1 MTGPGYVIIE
11 ASEIRRYAPEFQHT
25 LRELEA
31 RVLENSAMVWAG
43 LSYGGLTPREKQFG
57 RTTFLPQHFADQNGD
72 ILDSAHV
79 PSTWGRNSFRQLYT
93 NLLPTAVALPNWKTI
108 LRGGNAQNIGVT
120 PEDIRMAWAGLSFGT
135 KSQHVTKIRFEIGDT
150 RYPIMDV
157 EEAKAYEKPSLI
169 FEEGF
174 EIPEETFFSL
184 RGWFEA
190 SGHQRIVP
198 LGFIYYR
205 RKDSVLT
212 E

>member
-11 ASEIRRYAPEFQHT
+11 TSEIRRYAPEFQST

-31 RVLENSAMVWAG
+31 RLLENTVMVWGG

-57 RTTFLPQHFADQNGD
+57 RTTFLPQFFADQNGD
-72 ILDSAHV
+72 VLDKNHS
-79 PSTWGRNSFRQLYT
+79 PTTWGRNSFNQLYNNT
-93 NLLPTAVALPNWKTI
+93 YPTAVTLPNWKTI
-108 LRGGNAQNIGVT
+108 LQGGGTPIGVT
-120 PEDIRMAWAGLSFGT
+120 PEDIRMAWAGLAFAT
-135 KSQHVTKIRFEIGDT
+135 KSQHVTKIRFRIGDT
-150 RYPIMDV
+150 SYPIMDV
-157 EEAKAYEKPSLI
+157 EEVKSYEKPTLI

-174 EIPEETFFSL
+174 EIPEETSYLL

-198 LGFIYYR
+198 LGFCYYR
-205 RKDSVLT
+205 RKDNVLT

>member
-1 MTGPGYVIIE
+1 MTGPGYVMMETSKIK
-11 ASEIRRYAPEFQHT
+11 RYSPEFQHT

-31 RVLENSAMVWAG
+31 RLLENTKAVWAG

-72 ILDSAHV
+72 VLDSAHV
-79 PSTWGRNSFRQLYT
+79 PATWGRNSFRQLYT

-108 LRGGNAQNIGVT
+108 LQGGGTPIGVT

-157 EEAKAYEKPSLI
+157 EEVKAYEKPSLI

-174 EIPEETFFSL
+174 EIPEETSYTL

-198 LGFIYYR
+198 LGFIYHR